1 MLEERLVKAAQQLTN
16 KTGRPY
22 HISMSIGIL
31 TCDDFRET
39 LSIVDLLARADA
51 LMYEQKREH
60 KNAQNT

>member
-1 MLEERLVKAAQQLTN
+1 
-16 KTGRPY
+16 
-22 HISMSIGIL
+22 MSIGIL